1 MNLNIRTV
9 SFVFFITLLF
19 CNSFN
24 LLAQR
29 DSISYEPTL
38 YGFKYTYKGEKI
50 NGNRVLE
57 IVENNTDVYDQFK
70 SANEANVFAN
80 IFGLTGIFLIGLPAG
95 MELTGYDA
103 NWSMAWAGTG
113 LVIVSIPLFY
123 KYNKNI
129 PLAIDTYN
137 SSKPLPKKE
146 IGFKLNFGTTSY
158 GLGLCLKF

>member
-1 MNLNIRTV
+1 MNLKICIL
-9 SFVFFITLLF
+9 SFTFIISLIF
-19 CNSFN
+19 CNSFD
-24 LLAQR
+24 LIAQS
-29 DSISYEPTL
+29 DSIKYEPTV
-38 YGFKYTYKGEKI
+38 YGFKYTYNGEKI
-50 NGNRVLE
+50 NGNKVLE
-57 IVENNTDVYDQFK
+57 IVENNTAIYDQFK

-95 MELTGYDA
+95 MELTGYEA

-129 PLAIDTYN
+129 PIAIDMYN

-146 IGFKLNFGTTSY
+146 SSFKLNFGSTKN
-158 GLGLCLKF
+158 GIGFCFAF